1 MKWNTSA
8 FISSTIE
15 WTPTLPTR
23 FATMSSAPILT
34 ASALPVDY
42 SLLPALLHYY
52 HYYCQ
57 YLSQYLIYLL
67 ATPQFCVSAYIY
79 PSAISYLQPPTTF
92 LPSILPLIPPNLR
105 HYHYGALRASKGRSA
120 KDGAIV
126 SWIFIISQWC
136 WRLTWNRGDGACG
149 KTSALNVFTR
159 GWVHELLNSLPFP
172 PCRAHF
178 FVSQTANLSLL
189 QVLSYSIVRDFRY
202 F

>member
-79 PSAISYLQPPTTF
+79 PSAHFLHPTTDIF
-92 LPSILPLIPPNLR
+92 PPFNPPVDSPQPAPLPLWSSAGVKRSFSERWCYCELNLHYIPVMLETNL
-105 HYHYGALRASKGRSA
+105 
-120 KDGAIV
+120 
-126 SWIFIISQWC
+126 
-136 WRLTWNRGDGACG
+136 
-149 KTSALNVFTR
+149 
-159 GWVHELLNSLPFP
+159 E
-172 PCRAHF
+172 
-178 FVSQTANLSLL
+178 
-189 QVLSYSIVRDFRY
+189 
-202 F
+202 

>member
-92 LPSILPLIPPNLR
+92 LPSILPLIPPPKPAPLPLWSSAGVKRSFSERWCYCELNL
-105 HYHYGALRASKGRSA
+105 HYIPVMLE
-120 KDGAIV
+120 
-126 SWIFIISQWC
+126 
-136 WRLTWNRGDGACG
+136 T
-149 KTSALNVFTR
+149 
-159 GWVHELLNSLPFP
+159 
-172 PCRAHF
+172 
-178 FVSQTANLSLL
+178 NLE
-189 QVLSYSIVRDFRY
+189 
-202 F
+202 